1 MQTSMR
7 VWLCSILF
15 IALIPV
21 FALFAEA
28 QTVPGNDFPY
38 ARFYLNA
45 PPIDA
50 AYPGLG
56 NYYSAVSKGIE
67 TVMWNPASLTAVKHA
82 QSSFSLISELQAF
95 EYLRKYETEDG
106 STNLGDQDEFEIG
119 YYLTEDE
126 TVTVPATREHTGH
139 SFYQTRATG
148 MEFKQAIRFNDMF
161 AFGIL
166 TQSNAGL
173 SIDMSGIFPA
183 FARSQSN
190 FYGKADILG
199 SGLTIDN
206 NGLLNYTHT
215 TEGGSTYQYSTTD
228 PLWSG
233 FLNQSSTVPL
243 NVIVESRNDISY
255 DPGIT
260 LCGAMKWKNISLGAS
275 FTPISAT
282 ANVNNTARAI
292 IKDGTPD
299 MFLYQPN
306 FDAEDEA
313 ATLNWVQDP
322 NLYGSEAG
330 YKRNVINVPA
340 GEAVGEAR
348 YKGFY
353 QASALRGDIG
363 VQLDLHDILTLGLVL
378 ENFTSSNLNFKGS
391 GRVAYVNSK
400 ISTAEPTGIDPSQE
414 FNWSPFRDDFEPVEG
429 TEDLFLQE
437 EIYIELPKKLRLG
450 LALKKPFLIALDYEQ
465 NQTPIRIRPVED
477 SQDVITVR
485 DLSLLRV
492 GIETQMF
499 ALPMWIRAGFPLMF
513 KPNVEGA
520 TQEVMDSI
528 DEAFQ
533 FGVLPVGFDLGT
545 EINFFGTHVGAD
557 IGINATSVLSLYQ
570 MDGLHLEFGK
580 VGYYDIFVKNDP
592 WKFTYL
598 AAIDPGAT
606 AGAYANR
613 EDKSED
619 EFKMEYLRW
628 VQTFTVSYL
637 F

>member
-1 MQTSMR
+1 MR
-7 VWLCSILF
+7 VRFCSILI
-15 IALIPV
+15 IALISV
-21 FALFAEA
+21 LALSSEA

-38 ARFYLNA
+38 VRVYLNA
-45 PPIDA
+45 PPLDDP
-50 AYPGLG
+50 YPGLG

-67 TVMWNPASLTAVKHA
+67 TVMWNPASLTSIKHA

-106 STNLGDQDEFEIG
+106 STDLGDQDEFEIG
-119 YYLTEDE
+119 YYLTGDE
-126 TVTVPATREHTGH
+126 TVTAPATREHTGH

-161 AFGIL
+161 TFGIL
-166 TQSNAGL
+166 TQSNAGF

-190 FYGKADILG
+190 FYGKTDLLG

-206 NGLLNYTHT
+206 NGLLTYTHT

-228 PLWSG
+228 PLWDG

-243 NVIVESRNDISY
+243 SVIVESRNDISY
-255 DPGIT
+255 DPGVT
-260 LCGAMKWKNISLGAS
+260 LCGAMKWQNFSFGAS

-299 MFLYQPN
+299 IYIYQPD

-313 ATLNWVQDP
+313 AALNWVQDP
-322 NLYGSEAG
+322 NLYGAEAG
-330 YKRNVINVPA
+330 YRRNTINVPA

-363 VQLDLHDILTLGLVL
+363 AQVNLHDILTLGLVL
-378 ENFTSSNLNFKGS
+378 ENFTGSNLNFKGS

-400 ISTAEPTGIDPSQE
+400 VSTIEPTGIDPSEE

-429 TEDLFLQE
+429 TENLSLQE
-437 EIYIELPKKLRLG
+437 EINIELPRKLRLG
-450 LALKKPFLIALDYEQ
+450 LALKRPFLIALDYEL
-465 NQTPIRIRPVED
+465 NQTPIKIRPVD
-477 SQDVITVR
+477 GDQDIITVSN
-485 DLSLLRV
+485 LSLLRV
-492 GIETQMF
+492 GIESQVF
-499 ALPMWIRAGFPLMF
+499 ALPMWIRFGLPLMF
-513 KPNVEGA
+513 KPDVKGA
-520 TQEVMDSI
+520 TQEVMDNI
-528 DEAFQ
+528 NDAFQ

-557 IGINATSVLSLYQ
+557 VGGNATSVLSLYQ
-570 MDGLHLEFGK
+570 MDGLHLDFGK
-580 VGYYDIFVKNDP
+580 VGYYDIFVKKDP

-613 EDKSED
+613 ENKD
-619 EFKMEYLRW
+619 EKDFKMEYLRW